1 MRKADCKNG
10 VCVKIVVEESTSSD
24 ESYHLTIFDKVLATL
39 VNDYSNENEVAE
51 RLLLLDKFSLTFDP
65 VTKIVTSMSSLR
77 S

>member
-39 VNDYSNENEVAE
+39 VSDYSHENEVAE
-51 RLLLLDKFSLTFDP
+51 RDFCCLISLA
-65 VTKIVTSMSSLR
+65 LR
-77 S
+77 LIL